1 MKILQNALV
10 LDVTFVYG
18 IDYKALQKIHF
29 IYFDSAPRYKNAQI
43 LNAQDSQ
50 ELLNQILQSV
60 TFYENHNLRLT
71 VSYIFQMQMLRPIAG
86 NIFEAMTKLLEYYAV
101 VVHSFFAQDSQV
113 IIWLGFKNLGLE
125 KLVKGIFPELHFH
138 VTQQCHCVE
147 Y

>member
-71 VSYIFQMQMLRPIAG
+71 VFFTFFRCKCFDQSPA
-86 NIFEAMTKLLEYYAV
+86 TSSKL
-101 VVHSFFAQDSQV
+101 
-113 IIWLGFKNLGLE
+113 
-125 KLVKGIFPELHFH
+125 
-138 VTQQCHCVE
+138 
-147 Y
+147 